1 MNSASDP
8 DSLEK
13 PDGIEGSNLD
23 TLECPTVVV
32 GFFKSV
38 SDQETKT

>member
-13 PDGIEGSNLD
+13 PDVIESSNLE
-23 TLECPTVVV
+23 TSECLALFV
-32 GFFKSV
+32 GFS
-38 SDQETKT
+38 